1 MYRITPALILAPTAS
16 SCGLI
21 KYQLPSDSHFTW
33 WPTTRSTLWTFYSV
47 DKHQSSKKLLEDSLL
62 KGLLVICLY
71 TGYVSVRNSHGMT
84 TNNQPTNIVYKC
96 LIDFCFQLW
105 VIIALFVTLVFLV
118 TVVLNSIWKFI
129 MRLIVQ
135 SVTPIFNITK
145 EISKLRKLVGI

>member
-1 MYRITPALILAPTAS
+1 MWRDARSVCLHPLEPCCRIKRISPPLNLFLHGRA
-16 SCGLI
+16 
-21 KYQLPSDSHFTW
+21 
-33 WPTTRSTLWTFYSV
+33 TTRSTLWTFYSV
-47 DKHQSSKKLLEDSLL
+47 NNQSSKKLLEGSLL

-135 SVTPIFNITK
+135 SVTPIFNITE

>member
-1 MYRITPALILAPTAS
+1 MWRDARRVCLHPLEPCCRIKRYSRPLNLFLHGPA
-16 SCGLI
+16 
-21 KYQLPSDSHFTW
+21 
-33 WPTTRSTLWTFYSV
+33 TTRSTLWTFYSV
-47 DKHQSSKKLLEDSLL
+47 NNQSSKKLLEDSLL
-62 KGLLVICLY
+62 KGLLIVWLY

-84 TNNQPTNIVYKC
+84 TNNQSTKIIYKC

-118 TVVLNSIWKFI
+118 IVVLNSIWKFM

>member
-1 MYRITPALILAPTAS
+1 MTRCPPYPPPPLEPCCRIKRYSRPLNLFLHGPA
-16 SCGLI
+16 
-21 KYQLPSDSHFTW
+21 
-33 WPTTRSTLWTFYSV
+33 TTRSTSWTFYSV
-47 DKHQSSKKLLEDSLL
+47 NNQSSKKLLEDSLL

-84 TNNQPTNIVYKC
+84 TNNQPTKIIYKC

-105 VIIALFVTLVFLV
+105 VIIALFLTLTFLV
-118 TVVLNSIWKFI
+118 IVALNSIWKFI

-135 SVTPIFNITK
+135 SVNPIFNITE